1 MTQTASINT
10 DQLQQQIQHLQ
21 HVLQQGG
28 NLGQLVNISTDESD
42 ALYQLGHGLY
52 EQGRYNEAFK
62 AFSLLAMTDHLNE
75 RNVQA
80 LANTAQMLERYED
93 ALQHYT
99 TLAVLRLDDPSP
111 LFHSSECLVALARI
125 DDAIDTL
132 ELAIEMDPEDQHGYT
147 AKSRAILALLRQRHA
162 EASQHD
168 SIQ

>member
-1 MTQTASINT
+1 MTHTASINT

-52 EQGRYNEAFK
+52 EQGRYNESFK

-111 LFHSSECLVALARI
+111 LFHSSEC
-125 DDAIDTL
+125 
-132 ELAIEMDPEDQHGYT
+132 
-147 AKSRAILALLRQRHA
+147 
-162 EASQHD
+162 
-168 SIQ
+168 